1 MNVIPHPASVEVALR
16 NARAIIKAPVGTY
29 PEDEVLFACHELT
42 CHGDFIDTVT
52 ARIVQDGIECRAETK
67 RRDETLR
74 ALRNVYPP
82 LWSCPSAMFGLAMLV
97 AALGAVI
104 AWVMA

>member
-16 NARAIIKAPVGTY
+16 TARAIIKAPVGTY

-52 ARIVQDGIECRAETK
+52 ARIVQDAIECRAETT
-67 RRDETLR
+67 RRDEAMR
-74 ALRNVYPP
+74 ALRNIYPP
-82 LWSCPSAMFGLAMLV
+82 LWSSPSAMFWLAMLI
-97 AALGAVI
+97 AGLGAVI
-104 AWVMA
+104 AWVAA